1 MAFEVLKKI
10 IVPLIITI
18 LLETIISFVLGI
30 RKKANYKKIL
40 FINLISN
47 PIFNIINIFT
57 NFKIS
62 VYLSAFI
69 GINMYI
75 ASSVQIYVLE
85 FLIIVFEA
93 LYYNKY
99 MEYEAKFLLN
109 IINNNK
115 YKYLVY
121 SLLLNSTSYLG
132 GAAIHKCL
140 NI

>member
-1 MAFEVLKKI
+1 MAFEGLKKI

-18 LLETIISFVLGI
+18 LLENNISFVLGI

-75 ASSVQIYVLE
+75 ASSVQIYILE
-85 FLIIVFEA
+85 VLIIVFEA

-99 MEYEAKFLLN
+99 MEYEAKFFLN
-109 IINNNK
+109 IIDNNK